1 MSLYLSKNFKKRKK
15 ELYQEKKT
23 KLTKT
28 KIKMNKM
35 NNKCKQ
41 TILQKSI
48 NISLVLTFYNKKL
61 FYQKFMEL
69 M

>member
-1 MSLYLSKNFKKRKK
+1 MSSYLSKNFKKRKK

-35 NNKCKQ
+35 NSKCKQ